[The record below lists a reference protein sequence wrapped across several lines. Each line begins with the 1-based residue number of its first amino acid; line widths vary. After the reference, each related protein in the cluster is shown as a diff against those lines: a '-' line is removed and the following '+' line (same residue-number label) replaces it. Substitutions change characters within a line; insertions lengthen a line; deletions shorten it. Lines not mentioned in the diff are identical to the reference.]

1 RLGFRITRADGHRV
15 EHAILIGTQK
25 ELPTRAA
32 AREFVKTLYLPI
44 NNPAPNRCGRPVTFN
59 DIAVHYIQEELP
71 DDQNQ
76 ASIPKAY
83 STTTTYK
90 RYLAKWVLPRWGN
103 QPALTI
109 RPLDLENW
117 LKELGKKR
125 GLENQTR
132 SKIRQVIGLVYK
144 ARPAG
149 RISPS
154 YGGGQSRPLRATVHD
169 KQLRPDYFDA
179 DSGVRDH
186 QPIGV
191 DAAYAGAGKRCH
203 RPTHFGDP
211 GIAVEGHRLGR
222 PMYLRPS
229 GLCLRE
235 IRQAQIKGVEASR
248 SSASRTRGSSAQLA
262 TRDAVRQG
270 RRFGVSLLHAEGQK
284 ASERKYA
291 VVRPSTS
298 CSAQSW
304 CCGPAPCIRVP
315 HISANA
321 GVSAGREQL
330 RSKTGAGTTP
340 ALQHQN
346 HSGHLCAGH
355 HTGQAGGSGD
365 VLGPIVKGL
374 MDREKPSNEPHCLG
388 DAFVLWAYCGLE
400 QNECCDVSA
409 LKCGGQGRS

>member
-1 RLGFRITRADGHRV
+1 MFGSFLPSLGCLAAIKSTQVEGADIVMKSRGVARRSEPSIDPESLLHDHYLQTLSCQV
-15 EHAILIGTQK
+15 GI
-25 ELPTRAA
+25 AA
-32 AREFVKTLYLPI
+32 LGQSAS
-44 NNPAPNRCGRPVTFN
+44 FN
-59 DIAVHYIQEELP
+59 H
-71 DDQNQ
+71 
-76 ASIPKAY
+76 
-83 STTTTYK
+83 STT
-90 RYLAKWVLPRWGN
+90 RPRELAEGIGQKARAGKPD
-103 QPALTI
+103 TI
-109 RPLDLENW
+109 QDQTGDRP
-117 LKELGKKR
+117 GV
-125 GLENQTR
+125 Q
-132 SKIRQVIGLVYK
+132 

-154 YGGGQSRPLRATVHD
+154 YGGGQSRPLRATVND
-169 KQLRPDYFDA
+169 KQLRTDYFDA
-179 DSGVRDH
+179 DSGLRDH

-191 DAAYAGAGKRCH
+191 DVAYAGAGNRCH
-203 RPTHFGDP
+203 RATHFGDP
-211 GIAVEGHRLGR
+211 GFAVEGHRLGR

-235 IRQAQIKGVEASR
+235 IRQTQIKGVEAPR
-248 SSASRTRGSSAQLA
+248 SSASRSRRSSAQLA
-262 TRDAVRQG
+262 TRDALRQR
-270 RRFGVSLLHAEGQK
+270 RRFGISLLPAERQK

-298 CSAQSW
+298 CCAQSW

-321 GVSAGREQL
+321 RVGAGREQL
-330 RSKTGAGTTP
+330 RSKTGAGATP

-346 HSGHLCAGH
+346 HSGRLCAGH
-355 HTGQAGGSGD
+355 YTGQAGGSGD